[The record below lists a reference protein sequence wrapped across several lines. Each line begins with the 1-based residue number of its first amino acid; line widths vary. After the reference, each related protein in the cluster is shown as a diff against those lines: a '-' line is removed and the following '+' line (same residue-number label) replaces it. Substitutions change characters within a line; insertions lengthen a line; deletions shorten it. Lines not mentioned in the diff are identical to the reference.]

1 MKHVYHSWLLLLCWG
16 AALTFS
22 IAAVP
27 PLPPTETAPNN
38 RVLAPQDGYYLVDKP
53 QDCLIGRSYVFG
65 SSILSGEE
73 TVLDQTDKRESKRL
87 GQTHTHFVNGC
98 FISPNSIPQTATW
111 TFERDEKH
119 QLNYLVNAA
128 NHLEMAV
135 WNDKSNKTKERLYD
149 IFTVKHKGKKET
161 EIDRAVTFKTVPFDA
176 VESRTCDLPN
186 WFGLFFYDDKYKHFS
201 RLIEWTDN
209 PSMDKASKDNFRS
222 YNLSHTTKITTFDFP
237 TRIFR
242 YYAKGELLPE
252 FYAASH
258 KVSFDKA
265 GYRTFYA
272 PCAYTCPDDVKAYR
286 GVVNGHNLELF
297 PVGKNIP
304 ANTAVILY
312 KSTAGDVTL
321 HLTFED
327 IPQTTAQNDLWP
339 TRRYITEEEAKGS
352 YYQYY
357 GLTPDDET
365 RNTWCFAKIKC
376 AIPKGKAVLAFDKK
390 THSSVTPQLLNF
402 IIHEEPVLTGLYKQT
417 AAGSPKANQQMWD
430 LQGRPLQHPRYG
442 EPYIQG
448 GKLKMGE

>member
-1 MKHVYHSWLLLLCWG
+1 MKHVYRSLLLLLCWG
-16 AALTFS
+16 AALTVS
-22 IAAVP
+22 IAAVTP
-27 PLPPTETAPNN
+27 PPPTEIAPNN

-53 QDCLIGRSYVFG
+53 QDCPIGRYYVFG
-65 SSILSGEE
+65 SSILSKEE
-73 TVLDQTDKRESKRL
+73 TVLDQTDQRERKRL
-87 GQTHTHFVNGC
+87 GQTNTHFVNGC
-98 FISPNSIPQTATW
+98 YISPNSIPQTATW
-111 TFERDEKH
+111 IYERKEDYE
-119 QLNYLVNAA
+119 LNHIVNASTR
-128 NHLEMAV
+128 LEMAV
-135 WNDKSNKTKERLYD
+135 WNSKAEVKEEQGYD
-149 IFTVKHKGKKET
+149 IFTVRPKKKKDK
-161 EIDRAVTFKTVPFDA
+161 EIDREAFFQPIPFSSGFS
-176 VESRTCDLPN
+176 ERTCDLPN
-186 WFGLFFYDDKYKHFS
+186 WFGLYFYNYNGKRFD
-201 RLIEWTDN
+201 RLIEWTDAAN
-209 PSMDKASKDNFRS
+209 LKYNFRN
-222 YNLSHTTKITTFDFP
+222 YRFEYTTKFNTLIFP

-252 FYAASH
+252 FYVASH

-286 GVVNGHNLELF
+286 GVVKGQNLELF

-327 IPQTTAQNDLWP
+327 IPRNSKQNDLWP
-339 TRRYITEEEAKGS
+339 TRRYITEEEAKSS

-365 RNTWCFAKIKC
+365 QNTWCFAKINC
-376 AIPKGKAVLAFDKK
+376 AIPQGKAVLAFDKK
-390 THSSVTPQLLNF
+390 IKSSVTPQLLNF
-402 IIHEEPVLTGLYKQT
+402 IIHEEPVLTGLYEQT
-417 AAGSPKANQQMWD
+417 VAGTPKANQQMWD
-430 LQGRPLQHPRYG
+430 LQGRPLQHPRHG

>member
-1 MKHVYHSWLLLLCWG
+1 MKHVYRSWLLLLCWG
-16 AALTFS
+16 ATLTVS
-22 IAAVP
+22 IAAVTP
-27 PLPPTETAPNN
+27 PPPTEIAPNN

-53 QDCLIGRSYVFG
+53 QDCPIGRYYVFG
-65 SSILSGEE
+65 SSILSKEE
-73 TVLDQTDKRESKRL
+73 TVLDQTDQRERKRL
-87 GQTHTHFVNGC
+87 GQTNTHFVNGC
-98 FISPNSIPQTATW
+98 YISPNSIPQTATW
-111 TFERDEKH
+111 IYERKEDYE
-119 QLNYLVNAA
+119 LNHIVNASTR
-128 NHLEMAV
+128 LEMAV
-135 WNDKSNKTKERLYD
+135 WNSKAEVKEEQGYD
-149 IFTVKHKGKKET
+149 IFTVRPKKKKDK
-161 EIDRAVTFKTVPFDA
+161 EIDREAFFQPIPFSSGFS
-176 VESRTCDLPN
+176 ERTCDLPN
-186 WFGLFFYDDKYKHFS
+186 WFGLYFYNYNGKRFD
-201 RLIEWTDN
+201 RLIEWTDAAN
-209 PSMDKASKDNFRS
+209 LKYNFRN
-222 YNLSHTTKITTFDFP
+222 YRFEYTTKFNTLIFP

-286 GVVNGHNLELF
+286 GVVKGQNLELF
-297 PVGKNIP
+297 PVGKSIP

-327 IPQTTAQNDLWP
+327 IPRNSAQNDLWP
-339 TRRYITEEEAKGS
+339 TRRYITEQEAKES

-365 RNTWCFAKIKC
+365 QNTWCFAKINC
-376 AIPKGKAVLAFDKK
+376 AIPQGKAVLAFDKK
-390 THSSVTPQLLNF
+390 IKSSVTPQLLNF
-402 IIHEEPVLTGLYKQT
+402 IIHEEPVLTGLYEQT
-417 AAGSPKANQQMWD
+417 AAGTPKANQQMWD
-430 LQGRPLQHPRYG
+430 LQGRPLQHPRHG

>member
-1 MKHVYHSWLLLLCWG
+1 MKHVYRSLLLLLCWG
-16 AALTFS
+16 AALTVS
-22 IAAVP
+22 IAAVTP
-27 PLPPTETAPNN
+27 PPPTEIAPNN

-53 QDCLIGRSYVFG
+53 QDCPIGRYYVFG
-65 SSILSGEE
+65 SSILSKEE
-73 TVLDQTDKRESKRL
+73 TVLDQTDQRERKRL
-87 GQTHTHFVNGC
+87 GQTNTHFVNGC
-98 FISPNSIPQTATW
+98 YISPNSIPQTATW
-111 TFERDEKH
+111 IYERKEDYE
-119 QLNYLVNAA
+119 LNHIVNASTR
-128 NHLEMAV
+128 LEMAV
-135 WNDKSNKTKERLYD
+135 WNSKAEVKEEQGYD
-149 IFTVKHKGKKET
+149 IFTVRPKKKKDK
-161 EIDRAVTFKTVPFDA
+161 EIDREAFFQPIPFSSGFS
-176 VESRTCDLPN
+176 ERTCDLPN
-186 WFGLFFYDDKYKHFS
+186 WFGLYFYNYNGKRFD
-201 RLIEWTDN
+201 RLIEWTDAAN
-209 PSMDKASKDNFRS
+209 LKYNFRN
-222 YNLSHTTKITTFDFP
+222 YRFEYTTKFNTLIFP

-252 FYAASH
+252 FYVASH

-286 GVVNGHNLELF
+286 GVVKGQNLELF

-327 IPQTTAQNDLWP
+327 IPRNSKQNDLWP
-339 TRRYITEEEAKGS
+339 TRRYITEEEAKSS

-365 RNTWCFAKIKC
+365 QNTWCFAKINC
-376 AIPKGKAVLAFDKK
+376 AIPQGKAVLAFDKK
-390 THSSVTPQLLNF
+390 IKSSVTPQLLNF
-402 IIHEEPVLTGLYKQT
+402 IIHEEPVLTGLHVQPAEGT
-417 AAGSPKANQQMWD
+417 PKANQQMWD
-430 LQGRPLQHPRYG
+430 LQGRPLQHPRHG

>member
-1 MKHVYHSWLLLLCWG
+1 MKHVYRSWLLLLCWG
-16 AALTFS
+16 ATLTVS
-22 IAAVP
+22 IAAVTP
-27 PLPPTETAPNN
+27 PPPTEIAPNY

-53 QDCLIGRSYVFG
+53 QDCPIGGYYVFG
-65 SSILSGEE
+65 SSILSKEE
-73 TVLDQTDKRESKRL
+73 TVLDQTDQRERKRL
-87 GQTHTHFVNGC
+87 GQTNTHFVNGC
-98 FISPNSIPQTATW
+98 YISPNSIPQTATW
-111 TFERDEKH
+111 IYERKEDYE
-119 QLNYLVNAA
+119 LNHIVNASTR
-128 NHLEMAV
+128 LEMAV
-135 WNDKSNKTKERLYD
+135 WNSKAEVKEEQGYD
-149 IFTVKHKGKKET
+149 IFTVRPKKKKDK
-161 EIDRAVTFKTVPFDA
+161 EIDREAFFQPIPFSSGFS
-176 VESRTCDLPN
+176 ERTCDLPN
-186 WFGLFFYDDKYKHFS
+186 WFGLYFYNYNGKRFD
-201 RLIEWTDN
+201 RLIEWTDAAN
-209 PSMDKASKDNFRS
+209 LKYNFRN
-222 YNLSHTTKITTFDFP
+222 YRFEYTTKFNTLIFP

-252 FYAASH
+252 FYVASH

-286 GVVNGHNLELF
+286 GVVKGQNLELF

-327 IPQTTAQNDLWP
+327 IPRTTAQNDLWP
-339 TRRYITEEEAKGS
+339 TRRYITEEEAKNS

-365 RNTWCFAKIKC
+365 QNTWCFAKINC
-376 AIPKGKAVLAFDKK
+376 AIPQGKAVLAFDKK
-390 THSSVTPQLLNF
+390 IKSSVTPRLLNF
-402 IIHEEPVLTGLYKQT
+402 IIHEEPVLTGLYEQT
-417 AAGSPKANQQMWD
+417 AAGTPKANQQMWD
-430 LQGRPLQHPRYG
+430 LQGHPLQHPRHG

>member
-1 MKHVYHSWLLLLCWG
+1 MKHVYRLWLLLLCWG
-16 AALTFS
+16 ATLTVS
-22 IAAVP
+22 IAAVTP
-27 PLPPTETAPNN
+27 PPPTETASNN
-38 RVLAPQDGYYLVDKP
+38 RVRAPKDGYYLVDKP
-53 QDCLIGRSYVFG
+53 KDCSIGGYYVFG
-65 SSILSGEE
+65 SSVLSEEE
-73 TVLDQTDKRESKRL
+73 TVLDQTDPRERKRL
-87 GQTHTHFVNGC
+87 GQTNTHFVNGC
-98 FISPNSIPQTATW
+98 YISPNSIPQTATW
-111 TFERDEKH
+111 IYERKEDYE
-119 QLNYLVNAA
+119 LNHIVNASTR
-128 NHLEMAV
+128 LEMAV
-135 WNDKSNKTKERLYD
+135 WNSKAEVKEEQGYD
-149 IFTVKHKGKKET
+149 IFTVRPKKKKDK
-161 EIDRAVTFKTVPFDA
+161 EIDREAFFQPIPFSSGFS
-176 VESRTCDLPN
+176 ERTCDLPN
-186 WFGLFFYDDKYKHFS
+186 WFGLYFYNYNGKRFD
-201 RLIEWTDN
+201 RLIEWTDAAN
-209 PSMDKASKDNFRS
+209 LKYNFRN
-222 YNLSHTTKITTFDFP
+222 YRFEYTTKFNTLIFP

-286 GVVNGHNLELF
+286 GVVKGQNLELF

-327 IPQTTAQNDLWP
+327 IPRNSKQNDLWP
-339 TRRYITEEEAKGS
+339 TRRYITEAEAKSS

-365 RNTWCFAKIKC
+365 QNTWCFAKINC
-376 AIPKGKAVLAFDKK
+376 AIPQGKAVLAFDKK
-390 THSSVTPQLLNF
+390 IKSSVTPQLLNF
-402 IIHEEPVLTGLYKQT
+402 IIHEEPVLTGLYEQT
-417 AAGSPKANQQMWD
+417 AAGTPKANQQMWD
-430 LQGRPLQHPRYG
+430 LQGRPLQHPRHG

>member
-1 MKHVYHSWLLLLCWG
+1 MKHVYRSWLLLLCWG
-16 AALTFS
+16 ATLTVS
-22 IAAVP
+22 IAAVTP
-27 PLPPTETAPNN
+27 PPPTEIAPNN

-53 QDCLIGRSYVFG
+53 QDCPIGRYYVFG
-65 SSILSGEE
+65 SSILSKEE
-73 TVLDQTDKRESKRL
+73 TVLDQTDQRERKRL
-87 GQTHTHFVNGC
+87 GQTNTHFVNGC
-98 FISPNSIPQTATW
+98 YISPNSIPQTATW
-111 TFERDEKH
+111 IYERKEDYE
-119 QLNYLVNAA
+119 LNHIVNASTR
-128 NHLEMAV
+128 LEMAV
-135 WNDKSNKTKERLYD
+135 WNSKAEVKEEQGYD
-149 IFTVKHKGKKET
+149 IFTVRPKKKKDK
-161 EIDRAVTFKTVPFDA
+161 EIDREAFFQPIPFSSGFS
-176 VESRTCDLPN
+176 ERTCDLPN
-186 WFGLFFYDDKYKHFS
+186 WFGLYFYNYNGKRFD
-201 RLIEWTDN
+201 RLIEWTDAAN
-209 PSMDKASKDNFRS
+209 LKYNFRN
-222 YNLSHTTKITTFDFP
+222 YRFEYTTKFNTLIFP

-252 FYAASH
+252 FYVASH

-286 GVVNGHNLELF
+286 GVVKGQNLELF

-327 IPQTTAQNDLWP
+327 IPRNSKQNDLWP

-365 RNTWCFAKIKC
+365 QNTWCFAKINC
-376 AIPKGKAVLAFDKK
+376 AIPQGKAVLAFDKK
-390 THSSVTPQLLNF
+390 IKSSVTPRLLNF
-402 IIHEEPVLTGLYKQT
+402 IIHEEPVLTGLYEQT
-417 AAGSPKANQQMWD
+417 AEGASNANLQMWD
-430 LQGRPLQHPRYG
+430 LQGHLLQHPRHG

>member
-1 MKHVYHSWLLLLCWG
+1 MKHVYRSWLLLLCWG
-16 AALTFS
+16 ATLTVS
-22 IAAVP
+22 IAAITP
-27 PLPPTETAPNN
+27 PPPTEIAPNN
-38 RVLAPQDGYYLVDKP
+38 RVLAPRDGYYLVDKP
-53 QDCLIGRSYVFG
+53 QDCPIGGRYVFG
-65 SSILSGEE
+65 SSILSEEE
-73 TVLDQTDKRESKRL
+73 TVLDQTDQRERKRL
-87 GQTHTHFVNGC
+87 GQTNTHFVNGC
-98 FISPNSIPQTATW
+98 YISPNSIPRTAEW
-111 TFERDEKH
+111 IYERKEDYE
-119 QLNYLVNAA
+119 LNHIVNDSTR
-128 NHLEMAV
+128 LEMAV
-135 WNDKSNKTKERLYD
+135 WNSKAEVKEEQSYD
-149 IFTVKHKGKKET
+149 IFTVRPKKKKDK
-161 EIDRAVTFKTVPFDA
+161 EIDREAFFQPIPFSSGFS
-176 VESRTCDLPN
+176 ERTCDLPN
-186 WFGLFFYDDKYKHFS
+186 WFGLYFYNYNGQRFD
-201 RLIEWTDN
+201 RLIEWTDAAN
-209 PSMDKASKDNFRS
+209 LKYNFRN
-222 YNLSHTTKITTFDFP
+222 YRFEYTTKFNTLIFP

-286 GVVNGHNLELF
+286 GVVKGQNLELF

-327 IPQTTAQNDLWP
+327 IPRNSKQNDLWP

-357 GLTPDDET
+357 GLTPDDEA
-365 RNTWCFAKIKC
+365 RNTWCFAKINC
-376 AIPKGKAVLAFDKK
+376 AIPQGKAVLAFDKK
-390 THSSVTPQLLNF
+390 IKSSVTPRLLNF
-402 IIHEEPVLTGLYKQT
+402 IIHEEPVLTGLYEQT
-417 AAGSPKANQQMWD
+417 AEGASKANQQMWD
-430 LQGRPLQHPRYG
+430 LQGRPLQHPRHG

>member
-1 MKHVYHSWLLLLCWG
+1 MKHIYRLWLLLLCWG
-16 AALTFS
+16 ATLTVS
-22 IAAVP
+22 IAAVTP
-27 PLPPTETAPNN
+27 PPPTETAPNN
-38 RVLAPQDGYYLVDKP
+38 RVLAPRDGYYLVDKP
-53 QDCLIGRSYVFG
+53 QDCPIGGYYVFG
-65 SSILSGEE
+65 SSILSKEE
-73 TVLDQTDKRESKRL
+73 TVLDQTDQRERKRL
-87 GQTHTHFVNGC
+87 GQTPTHFINGC
-98 FISPNSIPQTATW
+98 YISPNSIPQTAKW
-111 TFERDEKH
+111 IYEWNEDY
-119 QLNYLVNAA
+119 QLNHIVNASTR
-128 NHLEMAV
+128 LEMAV
-135 WNDKSNKTKERLYD
+135 WSDKAKQTKDKVYD
-149 IFTVKHKGKKET
+149 IFTVKHKKKET
-161 EIDRAVTFKTVPFDA
+161 EIYRAVTFQPVPFDG
-176 VESRTCDLPN
+176 VKYQTCDLPD
-186 WFGLFFYDDKYKHFS
+186 WFGLFFYDDKYKLS
-201 RLIEWTDN
+201 SKLIEWTD
-209 PSMDKASKDNFRS
+209 DTSKDNFRS
-222 YNLSHTTKITTFDFP
+222 YYLSNTTRINISIFP

-304 ANTAVILY
+304 ANTAVILH

-327 IPQTTAQNDLWP
+327 IPRNSKQNDLWP
-339 TRRYITEEEAKGS
+339 TRRYITEKEAKGS

-365 RNTWCFAKIKC
+365 QNTWCFAKINC
-376 AIPKGKAVLAFDKK
+376 AIPQGKAVLAYDKK
-390 THSSVTPQLLNF
+390 IKSSVTPQLLNF
-402 IIHEEPVLTGLYKQT
+402 IIHEEPVITGLYEQT
-417 AAGSPKANQQMWD
+417 AAGTPKANQQMWD
-430 LQGRPLQHPRYG
+430 LQGRPLQHPRHG

>member
-1 MKHVYHSWLLLLCWG
+1 MKHVYRSWLLLLCWG
-16 AALTFS
+16 ATLTVS
-22 IAAVP
+22 IAAVTP
-27 PLPPTETAPNN
+27 PPPTETAPNN
-38 RVLAPQDGYYLVDKP
+38 RVLAPRDGYYLVDKP
-53 QDCLIGRSYVFG
+53 QDCPIGGRYVFG
-65 SSILSGEE
+65 SSILSKEE
-73 TVLDQTDKRESKRL
+73 TVLDQTDQRERKRL
-87 GQTHTHFVNGC
+87 GQTNTHFVNGC
-98 FISPNSIPQTATW
+98 YISPNSIPQTATW
-111 TFERDEKH
+111 IYERKEDYE
-119 QLNYLVNAA
+119 LNHIVNDSTR
-128 NHLEMAV
+128 LEMAV
-135 WNDKSNKTKERLYD
+135 WSDKAKQTKDKVYD
-149 IFTVKHKGKKET
+149 IFTVKYKKKET
-161 EIDRAVTFKTVPFDA
+161 EIYRAVTFHPVPFDG
-176 VESRTCDLPN
+176 VKYLTCDLPH
-186 WFGLFFYDDKYKHFS
+186 WFGLFFCDDKYKQSS
-201 RLIEWTDN
+201 RLIEWTD
-209 PSMDKASKDNFRS
+209 DTSKDNFRS
-222 YNLSHTTKITTFDFP
+222 YYLSQTTRIKISIFP

-252 FYAASH
+252 IYAASH

-286 GVVNGHNLELF
+286 GVVKGQNLELF

-327 IPQTTAQNDLWP
+327 IPRNSKQNDLWP

-365 RNTWCFAKIKC
+365 QNTWCFAKINC
-376 AIPKGKAVLAFDKK
+376 AIPQGKAVLAFDKK
-390 THSSVTPQLLNF
+390 IKSSVTPRLLNF
-402 IIHEEPVLTGLYKQT
+402 IIHEEPVLTGLYEQT
-417 AAGSPKANQQMWD
+417 AAGTPKANQQMWD
-430 LQGRPLQHPRYG
+430 LQGRPLQHPRHG

>member
-1 MKHVYHSWLLLLCWG
+1 MKHVYRSWLLLLCWG
-16 AALTFS
+16 AAHTAS
-22 IAAVP
+22 IAAVTP
-27 PLPPTETAPNN
+27 PPPTETAPNN

-53 QDCLIGRSYVFG
+53 QDCPIGGRYVFG
-65 SSILSGEE
+65 SSILSKEE
-73 TVLDQTDKRESKRL
+73 TVLDQTDQRERKRL
-87 GQTHTHFVNGC
+87 GQTNTHFVNGC
-98 FISPNSIPQTATW
+98 YISPNSIPQTATW
-111 TFERDEKH
+111 IYERKEDYE
-119 QLNYLVNAA
+119 LNHIVNDSTR
-128 NHLEMAV
+128 LEMAV
-135 WNDKSNKTKERLYD
+135 WSDKAKQTKDKVYD
-149 IFTVKHKGKKET
+149 IFTVKHKKKET
-161 EIDRAVTFKTVPFDA
+161 EIYRAVTFQPVPFDG
-176 VESRTCDLPN
+176 VKYLTCDLPN
-186 WFGLFFYDDKYKHFS
+186 WFGLFFYDDKYKLS
-201 RLIEWTDN
+201 SKLIEWTD
-209 PSMDKASKDNFRS
+209 DTSKDNFRS
-222 YNLSHTTKITTFDFP
+222 YYLSNTTRINISIFP

-252 FYAASH
+252 FYVASH

-327 IPQTTAQNDLWP
+327 IPRNSKQNDLWP
-339 TRRYITEEEAKGS
+339 TRRYITEEEAKSS

-365 RNTWCFAKIKC
+365 QNTWCFMKIKC
-376 AIPKGKAVLAFDKK
+376 AIPQGKAVLAFDKK
-390 THSSVTPQLLNF
+390 IKSSVTPQLLNF
-402 IIHEEPVLTGLYKQT
+402 IIHEEPVLTGLHVQPT
-417 AAGSPKANQQMWD
+417 EGASNANLQMWD
-430 LQGRPLQHPRYG
+430 LQGRPLQHPRHG

>member
-1 MKHVYHSWLLLLCWG
+1 MKHVYRSWLLLLCWG
-16 AALTFS
+16 ATLTVS
-22 IAAVP
+22 IAAVTP
-27 PLPPTETAPNN
+27 PPPTEIAPNN

-53 QDCLIGRSYVFG
+53 QDCPIGRYYVFG
-65 SSILSGEE
+65 SSILSKEE
-73 TVLDQTDKRESKRL
+73 TVLDQTDQRERKRL
-87 GQTHTHFVNGC
+87 GQTNTHFVNGC
-98 FISPNSIPQTATW
+98 YISPNSIPQTATW
-111 TFERDEKH
+111 IYERKEDYE
-119 QLNYLVNAA
+119 LNHIVNASTR
-128 NHLEMAV
+128 LEMAV
-135 WNDKSNKTKERLYD
+135 WNSKAEVKEEQGYD
-149 IFTVKHKGKKET
+149 IFTVRPKKKKDK
-161 EIDRAVTFKTVPFDA
+161 EIDREAFFQPIPFSSGFS
-176 VESRTCDLPN
+176 ERTCDLPN
-186 WFGLFFYDDKYKHFS
+186 WFGLYFYNYNGKRFD
-201 RLIEWTDN
+201 RLIEWTDAAN
-209 PSMDKASKDNFRS
+209 LKYNFRN
-222 YNLSHTTKITTFDFP
+222 YRFEYTTKFNTLIFP

-252 FYAASH
+252 FYVASH

-286 GVVNGHNLELF
+286 GVVKGQNLELF

-327 IPQTTAQNDLWP
+327 IPRNSAQNDLWP

-357 GLTPDDET
+357 GLMPDDET
-365 RNTWCFAKIKC
+365 GNTWCFAKIKC
-376 AIPKGKAVLAFDKK
+376 AIPQGKAVLAFDKK
-390 THSSVTPQLLNF
+390 TNSSVTPQLLNF
-402 IIHEEPVLTGLYKQT
+402 IIHEEPVITGLHVQT
-417 AAGSPKANQQMWD
+417 AEGSPKANQQIWD
-430 LQGRPLQHPRYG
+430 LQGRPLQHPRHG

>member
-1 MKHVYHSWLLLLCWG
+1 MKHVYRSWLLLLCWG
-16 AALTFS
+16 AAHTAS
-22 IAAVP
+22 IAAVTP
-27 PLPPTETAPNN
+27 PPPTETAPNN

-53 QDCLIGRSYVFG
+53 QDCPIGGYYVFG
-65 SSILSGEE
+65 SSILSKEE
-73 TVLDQTDKRESKRL
+73 TVLDQTDQRERKRL
-87 GQTHTHFVNGC
+87 GQTNTHFVNGC
-98 FISPNSIPQTATW
+98 YISPNSIPQTATW
-111 TFERDEKH
+111 IYEWNEDSH
-119 QLNYLVNAA
+119 LNHIVNAKTR
-128 NHLEMAV
+128 LEMAV
-135 WNDKSNKTKERLYD
+135 WNSKAEVKEEQGYD
-149 IFTVKHKGKKET
+149 IFTVRPKKKKDK
-161 EIDRAVTFKTVPFDA
+161 EIDREAFFQPIPFSSGFS
-176 VESRTCDLPN
+176 ERTCDLPN
-186 WFGLFFYDDKYKHFS
+186 WFGLYFYNYNGKRFD
-201 RLIEWTDN
+201 RLIEWTDAAN
-209 PSMDKASKDNFRS
+209 LKYNFRN
-222 YNLSHTTKITTFDFP
+222 YRFEYTTKFNTLIFP

-252 FYAASH
+252 FYVASH

-286 GVVNGHNLELF
+286 GVVKGQNLELF

-327 IPQTTAQNDLWP
+327 IPRNSKQNDLWP
-339 TRRYITEEEAKGS
+339 TRRYITEEEAKSS

-365 RNTWCFAKIKC
+365 QNTWCFMKINC
-376 AIPKGKAVLAFDKK
+376 AIPQGKAVLAFDKK
-390 THSSVTPQLLNF
+390 VNSSVTPRLLNF
-402 IIHEEPVLTGLYKQT
+402 IIHEEPVITGLYEQT
-417 AAGSPKANQQMWD
+417 AEGASNANLQMWD
-430 LQGRPLQHPRYG
+430 LQGRPLQHPRHG

>member
-1 MKHVYHSWLLLLCWG
+1 MKHVYRSWLLLLCWG
-16 AALTFS
+16 ATLTVS
-22 IAAVP
+22 IAAVTP
-27 PLPPTETAPNN
+27 PPPTEIAPNN

-53 QDCLIGRSYVFG
+53 QDCPIGRYYVFG
-65 SSILSGEE
+65 SSILSKEE
-73 TVLDQTDKRESKRL
+73 TVLDQTDQRERKRL
-87 GQTHTHFVNGC
+87 GQTNTHFVNGC
-98 FISPNSIPQTATW
+98 YISPNSIPQTATW
-111 TFERDEKH
+111 IYERKEDYE
-119 QLNYLVNAA
+119 LNHIVNASTR
-128 NHLEMAV
+128 LEMAV
-135 WNDKSNKTKERLYD
+135 WNSKAEVKEEQGYD
-149 IFTVKHKGKKET
+149 IFTVRPKKKKDK
-161 EIDRAVTFKTVPFDA
+161 EIDREAFFQPIPFSSGFS
-176 VESRTCDLPN
+176 ERTCDLPN
-186 WFGLFFYDDKYKHFS
+186 WFGLYFYNYNGKRFD
-201 RLIEWTDN
+201 RLIEWTDAAN
-209 PSMDKASKDNFRS
+209 LKYNFRN
-222 YNLSHTTKITTFDFP
+222 YRFEYTTKFNTLIFP

-252 FYAASH
+252 FYVASH

-265 GYRTFYA
+265 GYLTFYA

-286 GVVNGHNLELF
+286 GVVKGQNLELF

-327 IPQTTAQNDLWP
+327 IPRNSKQNDLWP

-365 RNTWCFAKIKC
+365 QNTWCFAKINC
-376 AIPKGKAVLAFDKK
+376 AIPQGKAVLAFDKK
-390 THSSVTPQLLNF
+390 IKSSVTPRLLNF
-402 IIHEEPVLTGLYKQT
+402 IIHEEPVLTGLYEQT
-417 AAGSPKANQQMWD
+417 AEGASNANLQMWD
-430 LQGRPLQHPRYG
+430 LQGHLLQHPRHG